1 MLWMVKQHDLLLVI
15 FAPALFCIASYAC
28 ICVVGSI
35 VSTFTL
41 SLHYVSLTSH
51 ERLSFQS

>member
-1 MLWMVKQHDLLLVI
+1 MVKQHDLLLVI